1 MSIQELQWFL
11 ESFWDRG
18 KCGCFG
24 RGHGRQG
31 VVETQ
36 GCIEII
42 SHSLQIG
49 KSEVD
54 SWHQS
59 HGSWVSMDWV
69 IRVAKRCSCR
79 EAGSFCNHEIADLI
93 LHHMGTLLCKIFFFR
108 FHAVTAS
115 PVSKCL
121 ASLVSGTSW
130 NERAAWS
137 QENLGQVQPDDS
149 QSTWC
154 TGKGYGVY
162 MCVWLGQSLDPW
174 IRMSWSRLDIDRIH
188 GTGILI

>member
-1 MSIQELQWFL
+1 MSIQELHSFL

-59 HGSWVSMDWV
+59 HGPWVSMDLV

-93 LHHMGTLLCKIFFFR
+93 LHHMGTLLCKIFFFQI
-108 FHAVTAS
+108 S
-115 PVSKCL
+115 CC
-121 ASLVSGTSW
+121 
-130 NERAAWS
+130 
-137 QENLGQVQPDDS
+137 DS
-149 QSTWC
+149 QPGFQVSSQLGFRHIMKWKSSLKPRKPWTSTTWWFSEHLVYRERLWC
-154 TGKGYGVY
+154 IYVCMARTK
-162 MCVWLGQSLDPW
+162 
-174 IRMSWSRLDIDRIH
+174 SWSMD
-188 GTGILI
+188 

>member
-1 MSIQELQWFL
+1 MSIQELHSFL

-59 HGSWVSMDWV
+59 HG
-69 IRVAKRCSCR
+69 
-79 EAGSFCNHEIADLI
+79 
-93 LHHMGTLLCKIFFFR
+93 
-108 FHAVTAS
+108 
-115 PVSKCL
+115 P
-121 ASLVSGTSW
+121 
-130 NERAAWS
+130 
-137 QENLGQVQPDDS
+137 
-149 QSTWC
+149 
-154 TGKGYGVY
+154 
-162 MCVWLGQSLDPW
+162 
-174 IRMSWSRLDIDRIH
+174 
-188 GTGILI
+188 